1 MTNEPF
7 AMTNESFDSTMCCLT
22 VQCSDMRLVGH
33 DKRVVGHDKRV
44 VGQTCESFDSAMCC
58 FDSAVQRMRV
68 ACGTCESHGIVTTGS
83 ARKTW
88 RTWQFLRGGYNTLT
102 AHTCESFVRQTTRMS
117 LGNCLKFAKFS
128 GVGLGSLLPINRD
141 PI

>member
-1 MTNEPF
+1 MTNESF

-22 VQCSDMRLVGH
+22 AQCNDM
-33 DKRVVGHDKRV
+33 RVVGHDKRV

-68 ACGTCESHGIVTTGS
+68 ACGTCESHVIVTTGS

-88 RTWQFLRGGYNTLT
+88 RT
-102 AHTCESFVRQTTRMS
+102 
-117 LGNCLKFAKFS
+117 
-128 GVGLGSLLPINRD
+128 
-141 PI
+141 

>member
-1 MTNEPF
+1 
-7 AMTNESFDSTMCCLT
+7 MTNESFDMTNVLFDSTMCCLT
-22 VQCSDMRLVGH
+22 AQCSDM
-33 DKRVVGHDKRV
+33 RVVGHDKRV
-44 VGQTCESFDSAMCC
+44 VGQTCES

-88 RTWQFLRGGYNTLT
+88 KTWQFLCGGYNTLT
-102 AHTCESFVRQTTRMS
+102 AHTCESFVRQTTRKS
-117 LGNCLKFAKFS
+117 LGNCPKFAKFS
-128 GVGLGSLLPINRD
+128 DVGLGSLLPINRD